1 MDFLANFTNFAVV
14 QKNSNETRV
23 AFWRKPN
30 TSGKVETND
39 TLIKKKT

>member
-14 QKNSNETRV
+14 QKNSNEKRV

-30 TSGKVETND
+30 TTAEVETNHIV
-39 TLIKKKT
+39 IK